1 MGLCGR
7 RHKRRSRERGKGRGR
22 NDFLNP
28 PFHEVVL
35 PLVSERLE
43 TMALRDLGTYRI
55 VLFLDGVVVTACCVQ
70 RIRLR
75 SKVSDSGWGK
85 VRGEGGERIRT
96 VGVEDT
102 WFGESVGQD
111 CVVYQSDREKRNA
124 PVSVSPVL

>member
-1 MGLCGR
+1 MVGAEGNTRDEVGR
-7 RHKRRSRERGKGRGR
+7 EERKGEEMI
-22 NDFLNP
+22 LNP

-43 TMALRDLGTYRI
+43 TMALRDLSPYRI
-55 VLFLDGVVVTACCVQ
+55 VLFLDRVVVTACCVQ

-75 SKVSDSGWGK
+75 SKVSESGWGK

-111 CVVYQSDREKRNA
+111 CLVYQSDREKRNA